1 MTITTE
7 GTGYDIIGDIH
18 GYADQLERLLAELGY
33 RVSNDSGAYHHPSRT
48 AIFVG
53 DLIDRGSEHLRVLE
67 IVTAMVDAE
76 SARMVLGNHEFNALA
91 YATEAPDRPGTYLRP
106 HSEKNDQQ
114 HHEFLEQVSGETRAR
129 YLAWFWKQP
138 LWLDL
143 GDIRLVHACWHQ
155 GSIDFLERELGGNR
169 LRSVD
174 DLVRAST
181 KGDPVYIAVETLL
194 KGPEISLTE
203 YKQEPYLD
211 KDGHPRDKA
220 RLRWWDGE
228 ATTLRGLA
236 EIGESFTTVDG
247 KPYPPLPDIE
257 VDQKYRA
264 FVYED
269 EVPVFY
275 GHYWRRGE
283 PQQTRDWTGVTACVD
298 FSVAKGGA
306 LMAYRWS
313 GENRIVPDNY
323 IAVR

>member
-18 GYADQLERLLAELGY
+18 GYADQLEKLLAEMGY
-33 RVSNDSGAYHHPSRT
+33 RVSSESGAYHHPSRT

-53 DLIDRGSEHLRVLE
+53 DLIDRGPEHLRVLE
-67 IVTAMVDAE
+67 IVTAMVDAG

-91 YATEAPDRPGTYLRP
+91 YATEAPGRPGTYLRP
-106 HSEKNDQQ
+106 HSEKNSQQ
-114 HHEFLEQVSGETRAR
+114 HHEFLEQVSGETRGR
-129 YLAWFWKQP
+129 YLAWFWQQP

-143 GDIRLVHACWHQ
+143 GDIRVVHACWHQ
-155 GSIDFLERELGGNR
+155 ESIDVLERELGGNR

-181 KGDPVYIAVETLL
+181 KGDPVYVAVETVL

-211 KDGHPRDKA
+211 KDRHPRDKA

-228 ATTLRGLA
+228 ATTLRDLA
-236 EIGESFTTVDG
+236 EIGESFTMVDG
-247 KPYPPLPDIE
+247 KPYPLLPDIE
-257 VDQKYRA
+257 VAEKFRA

-275 GHYWRRGE
+275 GHYWRDGR
-283 PQQTRDWTGVTACVD
+283 PQEIRDWTGVTACVD

-313 GENRIVPDNY
+313 GESRIEPDNY